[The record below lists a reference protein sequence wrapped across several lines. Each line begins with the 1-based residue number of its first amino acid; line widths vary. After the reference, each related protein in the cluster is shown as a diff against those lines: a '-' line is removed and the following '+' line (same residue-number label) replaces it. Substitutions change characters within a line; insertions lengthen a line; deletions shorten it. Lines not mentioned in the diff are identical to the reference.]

1 MSLNDKISED
11 LKTAMKARDSV
22 KVTTLRMVRAQFKDT
37 EIAKGKTLSEDELL
51 SVLNSA
57 AKKRKEAIAIY
68 EKSDRPEL
76 LKQEQSELEII
87 AAYLPE
93 QMSADEIEKVVIK
106 TIADVGATSV
116 QDLGKVMGATMKE
129 LKGKAD
135 GKLIQDI
142 VRQKLS

>member
-1 MSLNDKISED
+1 
-11 LKTAMKARDSV
+11 MKARDSV

>member
-11 LKTAMKARDSV
+11 LKTAMKARDSI
-22 KVTTLRMVRAQFKDT
+22 KVTTLRMIRAQIKDT
-37 EIAKGKTLSEDELL
+37 EISKGKTLSEDELL

-68 EKSDRPEL
+68 EKSDRSEL
-76 LKQEQSELEII
+76 LENEKIELEII
-87 AAYLPE
+87 ADYLPE
-93 QMSADEIEKVVIK
+93 QMSMDEVEKIVVK
-106 TIADVGATSV
+106 TIAEVGATSV
-116 QDLGKVMGATMKE
+116 QDLGKVMGLTMKE

-135 GKLIQDI
+135 GKLIQNI